1 MPKNPL
7 RIVLLTLLLAGIVGG
22 PPQPAHAGQEDEPSK
37 VILVTVDDKPVYVDE
52 FIRFLAQDATRV
64 PLATTTEGKAT
75 LLKEMVARELLI
87 AEMVEAGDAPP
98 NATPKEARLALDE
111 YLAAKLDVPETF
123 PQEELRDYF
132 EANRHEFGIPG
143 SVRLSQIQIR
153 VPSDATDAER
163 EAARARADKA
173 YRRLSAGEA
182 FADVA
187 KDMTENPERK
197 GTDGDLGF
205 VWREGNAWLESA
217 LAGISP
223 GEFTEV
229 LASPVGYDI
238 ILLVEE
244 REPVYPEFEDAKE
257 EVERRL
263 RQDYYVSARDAYVK
277 QLADK
282 ADIEIVANDIKEAYP
297 NGLF

>member
-1 MPKNPL
+1 MRKNSL
-7 RIVLLTLLLAGIVGG
+7 RLVLPTLLLVGIVVG
-22 PPQPAHAGQEDEPSK
+22 PPQSAHAGQEDEPST
-37 VILVTVDDKPVYVDE
+37 VILVTVDEKPVYVDE

-64 PLATTTEGKAT
+64 PLATTTEGKAA
-75 LLKEMVARELLI
+75 LLKEMIARDLLI
-87 AEMVEAGDAPP
+87 AEMVEAGAAPP
-98 NATPKEARLALDE
+98 NATPKQAQLALNE
-111 YLAAKLDVPETF
+111 FLAAKLDVPETF
-123 PQEELRDYF
+123 TQQELRDYF

-153 VPSDATDAER
+153 LPSDATDAER

-217 LAGISP
+217 LTGISP

-244 REPVYPEFEDAKE
+244 REPVYPEFEDAKA

-282 ADIEIVANDIKEAYP
+282 ANIEIVANGIKEAYP

>member
-7 RIVLLTLLLAGIVGG
+7 RLVLPTLLLAGIVGG
-22 PPQPAHAGQEDEPSK
+22 PPQPAHAAQEHDPSK

-75 LLKEMVARELLI
+75 LLKEMVARDLLI

-98 NATPKEARLALDE
+98 NATPKEARLALDV

-143 SVRLSQIQIR
+143 SVRLSQIQVR

-217 LAGISP
+217 LVGIAP

-263 RQDYYVSARDAYVK
+263 RQDYYVSAREAYVK
-277 QLADK
+277 QLADT